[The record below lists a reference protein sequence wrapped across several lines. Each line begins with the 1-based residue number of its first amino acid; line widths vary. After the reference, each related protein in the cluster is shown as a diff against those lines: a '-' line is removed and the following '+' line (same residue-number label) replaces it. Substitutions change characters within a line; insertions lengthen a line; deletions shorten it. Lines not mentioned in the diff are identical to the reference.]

1 MKERRYFCS
10 HPFLSDEKT
19 PRPGDAFMQSAALT
33 DDGYISSRIFVS
45 WQPSV
50 RARRLRQNFCERS
63 GPQDL
68 QGQVEGLEIRLSE
81 RSEFPYFPCSRLRRS
96 CASSCFDG
104 DDGEGRYYKLALC
117 TIDLK
122 NINIPYIN
130 SSSQLSCPGN
140 IPIPPVA
147 PPVVLTGATLTP
159 SRRVARRC
167 AALERQG

>member
-1 MKERRYFCS
+1 MVLFPSDYVRATLKERRYFCS
-10 HPFLSDEKT
+10 HPFWSDEKT

-96 CASSCFDG
+96 CASSCFDADG
-104 DDGEGRYYKLALC
+104 GEGRGGTK
-117 TIDLK
+117 IIFLK
-122 NINIPYIN
+122 QTHLLFDRHY
-130 SSSQLSCPGN
+130 LS
-140 IPIPPVA
+140 
-147 PPVVLTGATLTP
+147 LP
-159 SRRVARRC
+159 SRP
-167 AALERQG
+167 LSS